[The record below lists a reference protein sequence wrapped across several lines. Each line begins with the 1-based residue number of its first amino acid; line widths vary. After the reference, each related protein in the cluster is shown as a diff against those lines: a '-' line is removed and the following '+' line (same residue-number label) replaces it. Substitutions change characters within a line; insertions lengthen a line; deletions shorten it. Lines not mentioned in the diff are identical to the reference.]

1 MIPTFRLIAG
11 LGNPGK
17 QYLMTR
23 HNVGFWLLDALACS
37 LKIASWKTE
46 SKFFSD
52 IAQVASPTLHHYWL
66 LKPST
71 YMNAS
76 GQAIATFAQFYKI
89 AAEEILI
96 VHDEL
101 DLPVGIARFK
111 NGGGYNGH
119 NGLKSIITSLGSN
132 NFWRLRI
139 GIDSPALKDE
149 AKDYVLS
156 APQPLEK
163 KYIMSA
169 MQNTLSIFPLIFEDM
184 EKAMQILHSQKL
196 ANKLP

>member
-1 MIPTFRLIAG
+1 MMPTFRLIAG

-23 HNVGFWLLDALACS
+23 HNVGFWLLDELARS
-37 LKIASWKTE
+37 LKVTSWKTE
-46 SKFFSD
+46 NKFFAD
-52 IAQVASPTLHHYWL
+52 IAQVASATLHNYWL

-76 GQAIATFAQFYKI
+76 GQAIAAFAQFYKI
-89 AAEEILI
+89 AAEEMLI

-101 DLPVGIARFK
+101 DLPAGIARLK
-111 NGGGYNGH
+111 KGGGYNGH
-119 NGLKSIITSLGSN
+119 NGLKSIIASLGSN

-139 GIDSPALKDE
+139 GIDYSTPRGE
-149 AKDYVLS
+149 TKDYVLS
-156 APQPLEK
+156 PPQDLEK

-169 MQNTLSIFPLIFEDM
+169 IENTLSIFPLIFEDI
-184 EKAMQILHSQKL
+184 EKAMQILHSKKS
-196 ANKLP
+196 ANPSP